1 MLKLTYT
8 ENGFFLERLTQSLEE
23 WVTTRVLLSL
33 RVGTSISVE
42 PSTASFLL
50 SVDLPVLAELKA
62 LQQENSES
70 ISVTRCDAEYVEV
83 CLEGT
88 WVTSEQDSDEGI
100 FICAMSD
107 RAESCLEKI
116 WQDSQIGASVLSE

>member
-8 ENGFFLERLTQSLEE
+8 DNGFLLERLVKSLED
-23 WVTTRVLLSL
+23 WVTTRVMLSL
-33 RVGTSISVE
+33 RVGTSIAVE
-42 PSTASFLL
+42 PSTASFLV
-50 SVDLPVLAELKA
+50 SVDLPVLAELKT

-70 ISVTRCDAEYVEV
+70 ISVNRCDAEYVEV

-100 FICAMSD
+100 FVCAIGD

-116 WQDSQIGASVLSE
+116 WQDSQISASVI